1 MKLEFSPH
9 ITKNTQILN
18 FMKLCPVG
26 AEFQADKLMD
36 RQTWSWQSLFAI
48 LQMRLKNGW
57 KWNNSTTRNQNINHK
72 ANVTPYEGK
81 E

>member
-48 LQMRLKNGW
+48 LQMRLKMDENETILPY
-57 KWNNSTTRNQNINHK
+57 KTKTSITRQM
-72 ANVTPYEGK
+72 
-81 E
+81 